1 MSYYVLAGVDT
12 AKMMVLTIDISMS
25 DTPLQEP
32 VQQTLPQV
40 SLLQPE
46 DVCATQELRW
56 KCCNGCGIK
65 TGITSLPRALKT
77 GMIALMDWLVVV
89 LDLQLT
95 CKVSF
100 D

>member
-25 DTPLQEP
+25 DTP
-32 VQQTLPQV
+32 QV
-40 SLLQPE
+40 SVLQPK
-46 DVCATQELRW
+46 DVCATQELQW
-56 KCCNGCGIK
+56 KSCNGCGIK
-65 TGITSLPRALKT
+65 TGVTSLPRSLKT

-89 LDLQLT
+89 LDLHLT
-95 CKVSF
+95 SKVSF

>member
-25 DTPLQEP
+25 DTSLQEP
-32 VQQTLPQV
+32 VQETLPQV

-56 KCCNGCGIK
+56 KSCNGCGIK
-65 TGITSLPRALKT
+65 TGVTSLPRALKT

-89 LDLQLT
+89 LDLHLT

>member
-25 DTPLQEP
+25 DTSLQEP
-32 VQQTLPQV
+32 VQETLPQV

-46 DVCATQELRW
+46 DVCATQELRG
-56 KCCNGCGIK
+56 KSCNGCGIK
-65 TGITSLPRALKT
+65 TGVTSLPRALKT

-100 D
+100 E